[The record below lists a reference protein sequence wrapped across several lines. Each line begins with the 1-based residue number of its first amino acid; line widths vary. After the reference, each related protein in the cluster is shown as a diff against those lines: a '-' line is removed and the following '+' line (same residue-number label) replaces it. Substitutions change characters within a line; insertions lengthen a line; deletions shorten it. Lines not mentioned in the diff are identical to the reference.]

1 MDIVTI
7 DSGEMALI
15 TEQIYGY
22 LSAMDKAHLTLYPA
36 EWYEENG
43 CTCFKLVGC
52 GFVAGVACVTR
63 DGELAS
69 LMVSP
74 LNQGRGNG
82 RVLVDYAVEKLG
94 ARFLFCFEDLI
105 PYYASTGVGFSVTH
119 FIKWDEEMAPKT
131 WDFFTY
137 PGGMDLVFMS
147 LDARPYPWP
156 LSLGRVYSN
165 FDLARSTV
173 AKTAQPNVLTSISSQ
188 RNGRDCT
195 VHISKVS
202 DGQYEVAS
210 FNGQRCKAKL
220 FSNLEEATKYAT
232 EYANL

>member
-74 LNQGRGNG
+74 LNQGRGCG

-105 PYYASTGVGFSVTH
+105 PYYASTGAGFSVTH

-131 WDFFTY
+131 WDFFT
-137 PGGMDLVFMS
+137 
-147 LDARPYPWP
+147 YPWP

-173 AKTAQPNVLTSISSQ
+173 AKTAQPKVLSSISSQ

-220 FSNLEEATKYAT
+220 FSNPEEATKYAT

>member
-1 MDIVTI
+1 
-7 DSGEMALI
+7 
-15 TEQIYGY
+15 
-22 LSAMDKAHLTLYPA
+22 
-36 EWYEENG
+36 
-43 CTCFKLVGC
+43 
-52 GFVAGVACVTR
+52 
-63 DGELAS
+63 
-69 LMVSP
+69 
-74 LNQGRGNG
+74 
-82 RVLVDYAVEKLG
+82 
-94 ARFLFCFEDLI
+94 
-105 PYYASTGVGFSVTH
+105 
-119 FIKWDEEMAPKT
+119 MAPKT

-137 PGGMDLVFMS
+137 PEGMDLVFMS

-173 AKTAQPNVLTSISSQ
+173 AKTAQPKVLTAISSQ

-195 VHISKVS
+195 VYISKVS

-220 FSNLEEATKYAT
+220 FSNPEEATKYAT